1 MNSAGWTKDLVEKHS
16 CGFYVNPNYPVEL
29 VNKLKELKDNIKMMK
44 SMSENGRLLAET
56 VYDKSI
62 LCNEFLK
69 VINKNF
75 L

>member
-1 MNSAGWTKDLVEKHS
+1 
-16 CGFYVNPNYPVEL
+16 
-29 VNKLKELKDNIKMMK
+29 MMK
-44 SMSENGRLLAET
+44 SMSYNGRLLAET